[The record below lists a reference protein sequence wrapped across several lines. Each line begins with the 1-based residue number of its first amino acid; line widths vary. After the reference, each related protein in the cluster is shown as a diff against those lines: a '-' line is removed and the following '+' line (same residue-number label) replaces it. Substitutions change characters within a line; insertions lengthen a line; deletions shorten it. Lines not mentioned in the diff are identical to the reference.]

1 MAHNKKPRGR
11 RGRQRSYRNDLPF
24 RDGADDSAF
33 MFRAAFRDMLEDR
46 RCERRA
52 KFGRAALYFLMIAL
66 PLGIYVWFY
75 AHASGFRLG
84 PSDEVVGVVR
94 IEGQIAPG
102 ALASADKIIPA
113 LKKAFE
119 SPRVKAVVLSIDSP
133 GGSPVESER
142 IYRMIHLYKASNPKP
157 VIAVINNI
165 GASAAYLIALHCD
178 KIVAGHY
185 SLIGSIGAVLAG
197 WDVHQALD
205 RLDVS
210 QRVYASGH
218 LKSMLSPFLPM
229 SSEANRKAQD
239 LVDQAGGQFTDELF
253 TLRSAKLKDG
263 IDYGSGEVWAG
274 AQALS
279 IGVIDEIGTI
289 DELVRKTWGL
299 PSYDYGPRR
308 GSLGLT
314 AQATEWIRE
323 AVLGRTSEPLALR

>member
-1 MAHNKKPRGR
+1 
-11 RGRQRSYRNDLPF
+11 
-24 RDGADDSAF
+24 
-33 MFRAAFRDMLEDR
+33 MLEDR
-46 RCERRA
+46 RSDRRA
-52 KFGRAALYFLMIAL
+52 KFGRAVLYFLMIAV

-75 AHASGFRLG
+75 AHASGYRFG

-102 ALASADKIIPA
+102 ALASADKVIPA

-142 IYRMIHLYKASNPKP
+142 IYRMIHAYKASNPKP
-157 VIAVINNI
+157 VVAVINNI

-218 LKSMLSPFLPM
+218 LKSMLNPFLPM
-229 SSEANRKAQD
+229 SDEARAKAQQ
-239 LVDQAGGQFTDELF
+239 LVDEAGSQFVGELSALRAEKLQAGVN
-253 TLRSAKLKDG
+253 
-263 IDYGSGEVWAG
+263 YGSGEVWAG
-274 AQALS
+274 PHALA
-279 IGVIDEIGTI
+279 IGLVDQLGTLDEFVQT
-289 DELVRKTWGL
+289 TWGL
-299 PSYDYGPRR
+299 DAYDYGPRR

-314 AQATEWIRE
+314 ALASDWVRGALAEK
-323 AVLGRTSEPLALR
+323 LSEPLALR